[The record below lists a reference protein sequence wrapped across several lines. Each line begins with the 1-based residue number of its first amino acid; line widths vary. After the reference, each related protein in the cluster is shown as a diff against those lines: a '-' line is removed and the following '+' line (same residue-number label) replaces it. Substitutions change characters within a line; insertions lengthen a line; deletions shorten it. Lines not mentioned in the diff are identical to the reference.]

1 MGTLGLL
8 LALVFFIA
16 GLAGTILPVLPG
28 APLIWV
34 GMLVYG
40 LFAGF
45 SRLSWSFYLLQGV
58 ITIFVLVLDYLSTA
72 WGAKKY
78 GGSRQAIWGAI
89 IGGLAGVIFF
99 GPVGIIAGPF
109 LGAVIVELISSQRP
123 EEAVKAGFGTLI
135 GFLGGSMLKLAI
147 EVVMIIWFFVAIF

>member
-8 LALVFFIA
+8 LAIVFFIA

-78 GGSRQAIWGAI
+78 GGSQRAIWGAI

-109 LGAVIVELISSQRP
+109 LGAVIVELISSQKP
-123 EEAVKAGFGTLI
+123 EQAVKAGFGTLI